1 MAEIKEIDKDTTLLE
16 LDLEQLLVYAGEVL
30 LDTHSLEVIDS
41 IVLIRMM
48 TLLGSELDK
57 RTEKEIWFLKD
68 MGEMH

>member
-41 IVLIRMM
+41 IVLIRIM

>member
-57 RTEKEIWFLKD
+57 RTEKEFWFLKD